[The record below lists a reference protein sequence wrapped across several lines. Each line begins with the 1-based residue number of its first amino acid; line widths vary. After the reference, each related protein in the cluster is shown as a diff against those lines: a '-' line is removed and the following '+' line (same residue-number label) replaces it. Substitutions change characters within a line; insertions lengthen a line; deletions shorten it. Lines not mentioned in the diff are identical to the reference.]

1 MKEDEKGGR
10 STMPRMLIVDDET
23 SIREFIRKY
32 AEYEGYAVTEAQ
44 DGA

>member
-1 MKEDEKGGR
+1 
-10 STMPRMLIVDDET
+10 MPRMLIVDDET

-44 DGA
+44 DGAQAV